1 MSTPAVSAPFEFE
14 TPSPPP
20 SPPSTPPPTPDLHG
34 PAGWL
39 SDTVTAVTAW
49 AVQHPWSALAVA
61 ALAGVLSAGG
71 YAGWMALT
79 RRRQQLLVRHAQVVL
94 ISPPPEV
101 DPAGAAV
108 FWTTIA
114 GVLHTGWRH
123 RWREHWRH
131 GRDHIAVEYRWGG
144 RALSIVVWLPST
156 VRIGP
161 VRAAVHGAWPGAGV
175 TVLDADPPL
184 PAGDAAVGGAFVP
197 VLPAWLPLRTE
208 HDNDPLR
215 TLIAAASALH
225 STESACVQIL
235 ARPATGRQLRRLR
248 SGVQALRSG
257 TPPHGGLLDPARWV
271 RAGLDLLLEVLGPG
285 RGRASRAGRTP
296 SRSGPVPGGD
306 PQRDRDVRAAV
317 DKLTGTQWEVAIR
330 YGVARTSRT
339 GGASSTGSAGGSGSD
354 LGGMRAR
361 LLTVTDGV
369 VAAFGVYTGRNRLRR
384 VPMRQP
390 AAVLAARVLRRGFLL
405 CTAELAAIAALPHDI
420 AVPGL
425 DRARATPRPAPV
437 SVPPGGRGT
446 KVLGKADVGGHA
458 VAVNVADSRQHLHV
472 LGSTGSGKST
482 LLLNMILDDIH
493 ARRGTIVIDP
503 KGDLVIDLL
512 DRIPA
517 RFADRLVIIDP
528 DQPAGTILNP
538 LAGDDHDLVVDNIV
552 SIFGRI
558 FAKHWGPRIDD
569 TLRVACLTLLRKAN
583 ATLTLIPP
591 LLNDRQFRHAFTQD
605 LDDPEG
611 LRGYW
616 EWFESTPPPLR
627 AQVIGPVL
635 SRLRAFLLRDFV
647 RRTLGSPRSTF
658 DMRRILDGGILLA
671 RLPKGQ
677 IGEETAR
684 LMGSFIV
691 ASAWQAATGRV
702 RLPEAQR
709 RDAAAYIDEA
719 HNFLNLPGSVGD
731 MLAEARG
738 YHFGLV
744 LAHQNLAQMPRDT
757 QLAISAN
764 ARNKIFF
771 SCAPEDAHQLARHT
785 MPELNEHD
793 LSHMDAYRAACR
805 LVVDGRETA
814 AFTLRTNPAR
824 PVVGETTA
832 VRQAAAATVGAHQR
846 TAPAGAH
853 RRRRGQPVTDLGADD
868 GTGRSVNRAAE
879 RPAGRGA
886 DRAGIAQLAGIGG
899 HDKPAQADH
908 DLPAT

>member
-1 MSTPAVSAPFEFE
+1 MSAYIVFED
-14 TPSPPP
+14 
-20 SPPSTPPPTPDLHG
+20 STPPPPPAPALTG
-34 PAGWL
+34 PSAWL
-39 SDTVTAVTAW
+39 LDTVAAVTSWTA
-49 AVQHPWSALAVA
+49 QHPWSAGAVA
-61 ALAGVLSAGG
+61 AAGGLLAAGG
-71 YAGWMALT
+71 YLGRAVLT
-79 RRRQQLLVRHAQVVL
+79 RRRQQAMARHAQVVV

-114 GVLHTGWRH
+114 EVLRTGWQR
-123 RWREHWRH
+123 RLRH
-131 GRDHIAVEYRWGG
+131 GRHHIAVEYRWGG
-144 RALSIVVWLPST
+144 RALTIAVWLPGS
-156 VRIGP
+156 VHVGP
-161 VRAAVHGAWPGAGV
+161 VRAAILGAWPGAGV

-184 PAGDAAVGGAFVP
+184 PADAAAVGGALTP
-197 VLPAWLPLRTE
+197 AMPAWFPLQTD

-215 TLIAAASALH
+215 TLIAAASNLH
-225 STESACVQIL
+225 TAERACVQIL
-235 ARPATGRQLRRLR
+235 ARPASGRQLQRLR
-248 SGVQALRSG
+248 AGVQALRSG
-257 TPPHGGLLDPARWV
+257 TPAPGGVLDPERWM
-271 RAGLDLLLEVLGPG
+271 RAGLDLLLEVLVVLSPG
-285 RGRASRAGRTP
+285 RGRAGRSSGRP
-296 SRSGPVPGGD
+296 GPVTGGD

-317 DKLTGTQWEVAIR
+317 DKLTGPQWEVAVR
-330 YGVARTSRT
+330 YGVARTHR
-339 GGASSTGSAGGSGSD
+339 AGGRAD
-354 LGGMRAR
+354 ARIGGRGDGRGGGRGRSRGGDAAGMLPR
-361 LLTVTDGV
+361 LAAVADGV

-384 VPMRQP
+384 LALPQP

-405 CTAELAAIAALPHDI
+405 STTELAAIAALPYDI

-437 SVPPGGRGT
+437 SVPSGGRGT
-446 KVLGKADVGGHA
+446 KMLGKADVGGHA

-528 DQPAGTILNP
+528 DQPSGTILNP

-569 TLRVACLTLLRKAN
+569 TLRVACLTLMRKAN

-647 RRTLGSPRSTF
+647 RRTLGAPQSTF
-658 DMRRILDGGILLA
+658 DMRRVLDGGILLA

-702 RLPEAQR
+702 RLPEQQR

-744 LAHQNLAQMPRDT
+744 LAHQNLTQMPRDT

-785 MPELNEHD
+785 LPELNEHD

-824 PVVGETTA
+824 AVVGEATA
-832 VRQAAAATVGAHQR
+832 VRQVAAAAVGTHQR
-846 TAPAGAH
+846 TLDGGS
-853 RRRRGQPVTDLGADD
+853 RRHRGQSPADRD
-868 GTGRSVNRAAE
+868 TSNSSNSSNSSKS
-879 RPAGRGA
+879 AG
-886 DRAGIAQLAGIGG
+886 RAGIAQLAGVGA
-899 HDKPAQADH
+899 HDEPVPQEH
-908 DLPAT
+908 DRPST